1 MKYGKSFLIK
11 RGIIMKLQDKNEDLK
26 INELVDLK
34 INLKIFNKNNKAY
47 KNKII
52 PLKILA
58 NIVSTSR

>member
-1 MKYGKSFLIK
+1 
-11 RGIIMKLQDKNEDLK
+11 MKLHDKNEDLK

-34 INLKIFNKNNKAY
+34 INLKIFNKNNKVY
-47 KNKII
+47 KKKII